1 MIRAVTFDVGGTLI
15 EPWPSVGHVYAE
27 VAARHG
33 WTGLSVEALNRE
45 FGKAWASLGVFR
57 YTRAEWLGLVKAT
70 FGGVIAEPV
79 GPALF
84 SELYEQFSTPES
96 WHVYKDVVPTLRV
109 LSQLGLKLGII
120 SNWDRR
126 LGPLLGLLGLREF
139 FNAVIISCYAGETK
153 PSKLIYEK
161 AVKRLGVPHES
172 ILHVGDSLE
181 ADVEG
186 ARKAGLQSVWL
197 RRGKSK
203 TGIDQISSLL
213 QIEGLLR
220 RVRD

>member
-27 VAARHG
+27 VAAQHG
-33 WTGLSVEALNRE
+33 WAGLSIEALNRE
-45 FGKAWASLGVFR
+45 FGKAWANLGVFR
-57 YTRAEWLGLVKAT
+57 YTKAEWLGLVNAT
-70 FGGVIAEPV
+70 FQGVIAEPA

-84 SELYEQFSTPES
+84 AELYEQFATPES
-96 WHVYKDVVPTLRV
+96 WHVFKDVLPTLRV

-126 LGPLLGLLGLREF
+126 LGPLLGHLGLREF
-139 FNAVIISCYAGETK
+139 FDAVIISCYAGETK
-153 PSKLIYEK
+153 PSKVIYQK
-161 AVKRLGVPHES
+161 AVKRLRVPPEA

-186 ARKAGLQSVWL
+186 ARNAGLQSLWL
-197 RRGKSK
+197 RRGKS
-203 TGIDQISSLL
+203 TVGRDELSSLR
-213 QIEGLLR
+213 QVEGLLR
-220 RVRD
+220 QVCD